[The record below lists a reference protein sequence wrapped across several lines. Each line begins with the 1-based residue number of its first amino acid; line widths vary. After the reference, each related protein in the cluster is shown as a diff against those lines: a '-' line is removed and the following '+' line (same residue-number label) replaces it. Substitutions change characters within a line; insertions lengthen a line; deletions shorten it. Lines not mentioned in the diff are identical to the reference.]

1 MVTVRFW
8 FLTGKQWRF
17 HVGLRGFGLFS
28 ACCPGQWVEALMI
41 LRVAVEI
48 SLALGGDP
56 DHLSRSK
63 LGFLPKEETIRSH
76 SGSGACQRASLET
89 GLPVHGV
96 VAWGFSQPSTSTTR
110 KLRQSCVPRT
120 PRALRWCSL
129 AAWDR
134 WTCPWIPGTGGLC
147 GPQGGPARFL

>member
-1 MVTVRFW
+1 MATVRFW

-96 VAWGFSQPSTSTTR
+96 VAWGFSHPCCNSRSSPTFPSPLER
-110 KLRQSCVPRT
+110 KHE
-120 PRALRWCSL
+120 
-129 AAWDR
+129 
-134 WTCPWIPGTGGLC
+134 
-147 GPQGGPARFL
+147 GPAHIQSSPVSSS